1 MPIIKACQKE
11 AASATNATQKRQLQR
26 MVADICSIFGSCCIG
41 CTDAP
46 TVLGNYKKTLLRLMN
61 EEGYREAGI
70 ELAKGFALLIK
81 RSESCLKMEEEAT
94 AEAKN
99 EDEEL
104 LREGGD
110 EDNDEV
116 DEDCD
121 APFLT
126 LLTEARAPAFSQT
139 LAEENLKTM
148 KGMAEVLL
156 QALAKL
162 YLQCHGSY
170 SEEVPKATG
179 IGKGGEIAL
188 VLTLRSVMTIVCGV
202 ADSAVVSAFFHQIAG
217 KLEAVMKQKM
227 EDEEGRAA
235 MLDRVVLAGELATVL
250 PALPDAE
257 VMEALAIIQP
267 SLDDASVTC
276 LQRRFYY
283 CLVLLCRYHGAVL
296 AQEAQLE
303 PLTTS
308 LLSDVLTVSA
318 LVRKYRMKCL
328 YHLCDAL
335 SPHKQEDI
343 ALVVSSLPK
352 FVLCIKDPS
361 KKVRSI
367 CFDCM
372 IRLSQVMDQSDVSIT
387 LPTGEETPCS
397 LLEFFK
403 ILIGCM
409 GASSPHMKSASLMCL
424 SYVVYHHRNN
434 RAIWPLVCS
443 HMHVI
448 YGVLDDK
455 NRELIKSCF
464 GFIRTC
470 VKVMPQELLK
480 EELHDVVLTMIPWA
494 NDSKNRFKLRV
505 RAIIELVV
513 RRMGKQN
520 VLNEVPENERE
531 NVEKIL
537 KSEKV
542 EDVKEGAKEVEEK
555 MEVEEK
561 ELKKEEKVKKEVKEV
576 KEKEVKEKKEE
587 KEKVKKE
594 TKKETE
600 TKEKKDSKV
609 KETKEKKKEQSY
621 EDLVRE
627 MEEEGE
633 KMEVENE
640 DDDKDVMEMDDKG
653 MEKLDLSAL
662 IQEIANS
669 EDMKRVLQRRKEMEE
684 GMSEES
690 EETPEKEE
698 EKPSE
703 KEKEDKKKEKTDRK
717 EKLEKDA
724 KPKKEGKAKKE
735 KTEEKKKDAKSK
747 KEKKPTKAGK

>member
-11 AASATNATQKRQLQR
+11 ASSAANTTQKRQLQR
-26 MVADICSIFGSCCIG
+26 MVADICSVFGSCCIG

-46 TVLGNYKKTLLRLMN
+46 AVLGNYKKTLLRLMN

-126 LLTEARAPAFSQT
+126 LLTEARAPTFSQT

-162 YLQCHGSY
+162 YLQCHGRY
-170 SEEVPKATG
+170 SEEVPKVTG

-202 ADSAVVSAFFHQIAG
+202 ADSAVVSAFFHQITG
-217 KLEAVMKQKM
+217 KLEAVTKQKA
-227 EDEEGRAA
+227 EDEKTGRAA

-257 VMEALAIIQP
+257 VMVALAIIQP
-267 SLDDASVTC
+267 SLDDASVMC

-303 PLTTS
+303 PLMTS
-308 LLSDVLTVSA
+308 LLSDILNVSA

-372 IRLSQVMDQSDVSIT
+372 IRLSQVMEQSDVSIT
-387 LPTGEETPCS
+387 LPMGEETPCS

-434 RAIWPLVCS
+434 RTIWPLVCS

-542 EDVKEGAKEVEEK
+542 EDVRQGAKEDSEK
-555 MEVEEK
+555 MDVEVEEAKK
-561 ELKKEEKVKKEVKEV
+561 EVKEEKKPMKEKESKKEEKEV
-576 KEKEVKEKKEE
+576 KEKEVKKEE
-587 KEKVKKE
+587 KEQKESKKVKQ
-594 TKKETE
+594 
-600 TKEKKDSKV
+600 
-609 KETKEKKKEQSY
+609 EKKKEQSY

-653 MEKLDLSAL
+653 VEKLDLSAL

-684 GMSEES
+684 GMSEEES

-703 KEKEDKKKEKTDRK
+703 KEKERAEKKEAKAK
-717 EKLEKDA
+717 EEKPKKDA

-735 KTEEKKKDAKSK
+735 KTEEKKDAKSK